1 MDALRS
7 GFKDPDVLAM
17 AREVSIAEFPDP
29 PGSDQTPIPGQVKSP
44 PLTVKTTDGKTYSE
58 GLRPSKGSP
67 QNPMTHEEIENKFMG
82 LATTVMPQEQASKIA
97 ATVRNLEETKELR
110 DLTDLLVSPSS

>member
-17 AREVSIAEFPDP
+17 ARKVSIAEFPDP

-58 GLRPSKGSP
+58 DLRPSKGSP
-67 QNPMTHEEIENKFMG
+67 QNPMTDQELEDKFMS
-82 LATTVMPQEQASKIA
+82 LATTVLPHEQASRIV
-97 ATVRNLEETKELR
+97 ATVRTVEEIKELR